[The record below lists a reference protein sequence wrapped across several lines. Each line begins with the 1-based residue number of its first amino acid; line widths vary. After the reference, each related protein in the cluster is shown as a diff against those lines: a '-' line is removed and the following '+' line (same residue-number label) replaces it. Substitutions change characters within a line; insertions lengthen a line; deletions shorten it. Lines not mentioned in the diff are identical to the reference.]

1 MYNMQKPYSIEELK
15 EKIETYQGYAD
26 YFSDPVFSTH
36 KEWNGVDF
44 HLFVKNALE
53 DAKEYISDKGLN
65 LGHKGAPLGRVS
77 DILNSYEQ
85 YSEVV
90 MLGLKGKRSSA
101 YKVFDKN
108 IAPKLTFAFKTF
120 RNMPGDPRFDRE
132 SISHGYRIRT
142 GEDSY
147 NANYSR
153 KDLFHIPFELNHLI
167 GNNRFSLSGFPC
179 LYMAN
184 SVYGAWEELNRPNI
198 DKCFVSKFDLTKL
211 SFIDLSMVPSE
222 ITSRLKNHITFL
234 KKQTKPLPAEY
245 VETFEHLL
253 VDYLYIWPAILCCS
267 FKVKND
273 STFKPEYIFPQLF
286 LEWLV
291 STEYSLYDGIRFLST
306 KSLALDSHIDINAQS
321 LAKNYVIP
329 ARQYNSSGFCSEY
342 VNKIMLTEP
351 VNYAFHT
358 LFGNKGKEKSSE
370 SESKYTDTV
379 FGELEEILA
388 DKELCKVDA

>member
-1 MYNMQKPYSIEELK
+1 MYNLQKPYSIEELR
-15 EKIETYQGYAD
+15 EKIEIYQGYAD

-36 KEWNGVDF
+36 KEWDGNDF
-44 HLFVKNALE
+44 HLCVKKALD
-53 DAKEYISDKGLN
+53 DARKYISDKGLN

-77 DILNSYEQ
+77 DILESYEQ
-85 YSEVV
+85 YSKVV
-90 MLGLKGKRSSA
+90 LLGLKGKRSSA
-101 YKVFDKN
+101 YKIFDEN
-108 IAPKLTFAFKTF
+108 IAPKLTFAFTTF

-132 SISHGYRIRT
+132 SISNGYRIRT
-142 GEDSY
+142 GDDSY

-153 KDLFHIPFELNHLI
+153 KDLFHIPFQLNHLI

-179 LYMAN
+179 LYMSN

-211 SFIDLSMVPSE
+211 SFIDLSMMPSE
-222 ITSRLKNHITFL
+222 ITSRLKNHIAFL

-245 VETFEHLL
+245 VETFEHHL

-273 STFKPEYIFPQLF
+273 STFKPEYIFPQLV

-306 KSLALDSHIDINAQS
+306 KSLALDNHIDINAQS

-329 ARQYNSSGFCSEY
+329 ARQYKSSGFCSEY

-358 LFGNKGKEKSSE
+358 LFGTKGKDKSSE
-370 SESKYTDTV
+370 SEPKYTDTV

-388 DKELCKVDA
+388 DKELSKVDA